1 MFKHVVSALVL
12 IISLQGCG
20 GGGGSSSTPVGP
32 PPDTTP
38 PVITISGD
46 VNVNHEQGT
55 AYSDAG
61 ATATDN
67 VDGDVSVEVSGSVD
81 DAVAGTYTI
90 TYSASDQAGNSSSAT
105 RTVQVQDTIPPV
117 ITLNGEAS
125 ITIEQGTVY
134 LDLGAIATD
143 SVDGALD
150 VSLSGTVEAEVGEY
164 TLTYTATDAGGN
176 SASVDRIV
184 TVIEADTG
192 GELDILDVMILE
204 GGLVDDIWG
213 GSSLLS
219 FFDEKN
225 GYGDCTDEAAGT
237 ETCASVDWEVV
248 GDETHGDVLQVTYLP
263 DAGHAGLVVGPTAAV
278 DLSDYTEGSLSFDI
292 KIIDDGAA
300 NLSGGFLVKV
310 ESGSANSGELPV
322 PGINATGE
330 WESVTFAVSSLT
342 ASGALNLSGIT
353 APMVFFP
360 AFQTG
365 AGLVY
370 QDR

>member
-176 SASVDRIV
+176 SASVDRTV
-184 TVIEADTG
+184 TVIEADT
-192 GELDILDVMILE
+192 
-204 GGLVDDIWG
+204 
-213 GSSLLS
+213 
-219 FFDEKN
+219 
-225 GYGDCTDEAAGT
+225 
-237 ETCASVDWEVV
+237 
-248 GDETHGDVLQVTYLP
+248 
-263 DAGHAGLVVGPTAAV
+263 
-278 DLSDYTEGSLSFDI
+278 
-292 KIIDDGAA
+292 
-300 NLSGGFLVKV
+300 
-310 ESGSANSGELPV
+310 
-322 PGINATGE
+322 
-330 WESVTFAVSSLT
+330 
-342 ASGALNLSGIT
+342 
-353 APMVFFP
+353 
-360 AFQTG
+360 
-365 AGLVY
+365 
-370 QDR
+370 